1 MSARIR
7 RRDLRLLP
15 VAIGVWVVALVVTH
29 HPEVAV
35 IVAAV
40 LWTVATAL
48 LVAVAISLRRSRGAA
63 RPRRSPI
70 TIFAVTLAFAAAAVS
85 HIAMS
90 APDRDRVLALPL
102 SGGRVVAIEAD
113 VTGKILSSAT
123 GWRFDAVATRVRIGG
138 DVTAT
143 RVPVVVRTA
152 ERPVGLDLGATVSL
166 TGSAAPARPGERPVL
181 VITAAGPPEV
191 VSRPRG
197 PLALASSL
205 RTTLLAQAA
214 SLPQPGAGLVA
225 GLAVGDTSA
234 VTVELDAQMKTAS
247 LSHLTAV
254 SGANCAL
261 VVGIAFVGAGML
273 GLRRP
278 WRVTIGLAALSGF
291 VILVSPEPSVVRAAA
306 MAGIAMLAAL
316 LGRAGAGTSVLC
328 LAIVACLIADPW
340 LAGSIGFALS
350 SAATGALILFAGPVS
365 DSLRR
370 FMPRPLALAI
380 AVPAAAQLACT
391 PILVMID
398 PRLPVYAVLAN
409 ALTAPAAPLATIAGL
424 AACLSAGVPL
434 LASGLAAIAWV
445 PCAWIAAT
453 AEAVDAV
460 PGNSIAWIPGA
471 PGVMLAT
478 VLCTALLLAMLPGTP
493 RRVRRISTGLVA
505 LAVGGAVGAGLVTG
519 PLDRART
526 PEDWAIALCD
536 VGQGDAV
543 LVRSNDAV
551 ALVDTGP
558 DPEALAA
565 CLDRFEV
572 SRIDLLVLTHF
583 DLDHVGGSDAVMGR
597 VGAVLHGPV
606 AEPQEE
612 QLLARLAAA
621 GAEVRTA
628 SAGLAGVLGAAEWE
642 VLWPRSRASGFAPGN
657 DSSVVID
664 VRGGGIPAVLLLG
677 DLSETPQLALGAS
690 LRSTYDVVKVS
701 HHGSADQAAS
711 LYRRLGARVALIG
724 VGENSYGHPREE
736 TLALLRSLGHEIVRT
751 DETGAA
757 ALTMTDDGIRVWRE
771 RLTASG

>member
-1 MSARIR
+1 MSGRIR

-15 VAIGVWVVALVVTH
+15 VAVGVWVAALVTTND
-29 HPEVAV
+29 PDVAG
-35 IVAAV
+35 ILAAA
-40 LWTVATAL
+40 LWTAATGML
-48 LVAVAISLRRSRGAA
+48 AVTILRRRFCDDS
-63 RPRRSPI
+63 RPRRTGI
-70 TIFAVTLAFAAAAVS
+70 AIATVTLAFAAAAVS
-85 HIAMS
+85 HTAMS
-90 APDRDRVLALPL
+90 VPDRARVLALPL
-102 SGGRVVAIEAD
+102 TGGRVVAIEAD
-113 VTGKILSSAT
+113 VTGKIESSAT
-123 GWRFDAVATRVRIGG
+123 GWRFDAVATSVRAGG

-152 ERPVGLDLGATVSL
+152 ERSVGLDLGATVLL
-166 TGSAAPARPGERPVL
+166 TGSAAPARSGERAVL
-181 VITAAGPPEV
+181 IITASDPPEV
-191 VSRPRG
+191 VAQPRG
-197 PLALASSL
+197 PLALASTL
-205 RTTLLAQAA
+205 RTALLTQAS

-225 GLAVGDTSA
+225 GLAVGDTA
-234 VTVELDAQMKTAS
+234 GVTAELDAQMKTAS

-261 VVGIAFVGAGML
+261 VVGIAFLGAGML

-306 MAGIAMLAAL
+306 MAAIAMLAAL
-316 LGRAGAGTSVLC
+316 LGRAGAGASVLC
-328 LAIVACLIADPW
+328 LAIVICLIADPW

-350 SAATGALILFAGPVS
+350 SAATAALILFAGPVS

-424 AACLSAGVPL
+424 AACLSVGAPL
-434 LASGLAAIAWV
+434 LASGLTAIAWV

-453 AEAVDAV
+453 AQAVDAV
-460 PGNSIAWIPGA
+460 PGNSIAWVPDA
-471 PGVMLAT
+471 PGVVLAAA
-478 VLCTALLLAMLPGTP
+478 LCTALLLAVLPGTP
-493 RRVRRISTGLVA
+493 RRVRRASTALVA
-505 LAVGGAVGAGLVTG
+505 LAVGGVVGSGLVTG
-519 PLDRART
+519 PLERART
-526 PEDWAIALCD
+526 PDDWAIAVCD
-536 VGQGDAV
+536 VGQGDGV
-543 LVRSNDAV
+543 LLRSSDAV

-558 DPEALAA
+558 DPEALGA
-565 CLDRFEV
+565 CLNRFGV

-583 DLDHVGGSDAVMGR
+583 DLDHVGGTDAVIGR
-597 VGAVLHGPV
+597 VGTVLHGPV
-606 AEPQEE
+606 TDSQED

-621 GAEVRTA
+621 GASVRTG
-628 SAGLAGVLGAAEWE
+628 SAGMAGALGGADWE
-642 VLWPRSRASGFAPGN
+642 VLWPRRSASGFAPGN

-677 DLSETPQLALGAS
+677 DLSETPQLTLGAA

-701 HHGSADQAAS
+701 HHGSADQAES

-724 VGENSYGHPREE
+724 VGKNSYGHPREE
-736 TLALLRSLGHEIVRT
+736 TIALLRSLGHEIIRT

-757 ALTMTDDGIRVWRE
+757 ALTMTDGGIRVWRQ
-771 RLTASG
+771 RVPPPG